1 MSWLDRLLEA
11 SEDQVDD
18 VIDAAMSGDAEG
30 IGDSNLAGAEVKD
43 SDVSNDPDK
52 LVYDKTDCYSQSVDQ
67 DEVKADGTVDVDLG
81 DTDTSVGSGSET
93 AAAEAALTA
102 DELRMCYTES
112 VAKVM
117 LQEATKAQINAE
129 YKKTVADAKAKKAKA
144 IDKAKAAKKAKKVS
158 EAANVAGMLD
168 DIFSKF

>member
-30 IGDSNLAGAEVKD
+30 VGDSNLAGTEVK
-43 SDVSNDPDK
+43 
-52 LVYDKTDCYSQSVDQ
+52 SVDA

-93 AAAEAALTA
+93 AAMEAALTA

-117 LQEATKAQINAE
+117 LQEATKAQINAQ
-129 YKKTVADAKAKKAKA
+129 YKKEVADAKAKKAKA
-144 IDKAKAAKKAKKVS
+144 IDKAKAAKKAKQVS
-158 EAANVAGMLD
+158 EAANVDGMLN